1 MIKAIKEPHK
11 AKEVEAILHPFVREW
26 FFSKFKEFSLPQ
38 LYGVLEIHNQN
49 NILVSAPTG
58 STKCVTPDTNVLID
72 IGGHTKLLSGEE
84 LIEMAKNN
92 GKLLAHVD
100 KTGELHELPNL
111 KCYSLVKDRVE
122 KNKAIIYFEDTKD
135 VLLRIKTEYGREIKL
150 SKDHPLLVEG
160 EGWKPAGHIKV
171 GDKIGVP
178 RQINLPEKHI
188 SLDYRFAL
196 DRLRKNSQI
205 CIFYD
210 DYLRLKD
217 KTNDFNDFNELTT
230 KEIYEIKTLTRT
242 SFSKLSKV
250 LGISLSLIYRLF
262 NKKTVY
268 KRELLFKFLKEE
280 CKKIKFEE
288 NRIIAK
294 SRGVKTF
301 SFIYPKTVDI
311 KLARWLSF
319 ILAEGLIGDYKIGSH
334 LLISQI
340 NRKAL
345 LKEFFNNSKDL
356 FDIEFKKK
364 SYKDYSFN
372 STLFCYFLRDLLS
385 LKIGRG
391 RYVEFPHWIL
401 NANKEIKVNF
411 LSVFFS
417 LECTIQKNGKEI
429 ILSQSNKK
437 KIEAINYLLLSLG
450 IFPAINKSIRWATNT
465 KNKTKR
471 EYYYLI
477 IRKIRD
483 IKTFLELIGIDH
495 PNKEILQKYILRK
508 PSGEF
513 VAKYEFDYKKI
524 RELSRLCKNDKE
536 FKIRFGNLYEVVR
549 RTGFVTEIG
558 LINLRNKLQ
567 EFNKKGSLSLIA
579 EINGLLNSN
588 IFWLKVK
595 TVEKFDYEGKV
606 VDLTVPDIHNFIGG
620 YGGIYLHNTLTA
632 FLAILNELVS
642 LNTEEKLEDKT
653 YAIYAS
659 PLKALTNDIFVN
671 LITPLEEISEI
682 AKKHGKELRI
692 RVGLRTGDTTA
703 SERAKMARNAPH
715 ILVTTPESLAIVLTT
730 LKFREY
736 LKNVKYCIIDEI
748 HALAEN
754 KRGVHLSLSVER
766 LRELTGNDFCRI
778 GLSATV
784 SPLDEIAKYLVGTD
798 NNCKIADVQFIK
810 KMDLKVLSPVKDLI
824 NTSYEEQSGATY
836 ELIDNLVQEH
846 KTTLIFTNTRAATE
860 RVVHYLKERFP

>member
-100 KTGELHELPNL
+100 KTGELYELPNL

-319 ILAEGLIGDYKIGSH
+319 ILAEGLIGDYKI
-334 LLISQI
+334 
-340 NRKAL
+340 
-345 LKEFFNNSKDL
+345 
-356 FDIEFKKK
+356 
-364 SYKDYSFN
+364 
-372 STLFCYFLRDLLS
+372 
-385 LKIGRG
+385 
-391 RYVEFPHWIL
+391 
-401 NANKEIKVNF
+401 
-411 LSVFFS
+411 
-417 LECTIQKNGKEI
+417 LE
-429 ILSQSNKK
+429 S
-437 KIEAINYLLLSLG
+437 
-450 IFPAINKSIRWATNT
+450 
-465 KNKTKR
+465 
-471 EYYYLI
+471 
-477 IRKIRD
+477 
-483 IKTFLELIGIDH
+483 
-495 PNKEILQKYILRK
+495 
-508 PSGEF
+508 
-513 VAKYEFDYKKI
+513 
-524 RELSRLCKNDKE
+524 
-536 FKIRFGNLYEVVR
+536 
-549 RTGFVTEIG
+549 
-558 LINLRNKLQ
+558 
-567 EFNKKGSLSLIA
+567 
-579 EINGLLNSN
+579 
-588 IFWLKVK
+588 
-595 TVEKFDYEGKV
+595 
-606 VDLTVPDIHNFIGG
+606 
-620 YGGIYLHNTLTA
+620 
-632 FLAILNELVS
+632 
-642 LNTEEKLEDKT
+642 
-653 YAIYAS
+653 
-659 PLKALTNDIFVN
+659 
-671 LITPLEEISEI
+671 
-682 AKKHGKELRI
+682 
-692 RVGLRTGDTTA
+692 
-703 SERAKMARNAPH
+703 
-715 ILVTTPESLAIVLTT
+715 
-730 LKFREY
+730 
-736 LKNVKYCIIDEI
+736 
-748 HALAEN
+748 
-754 KRGVHLSLSVER
+754 
-766 LRELTGNDFCRI
+766 
-778 GLSATV
+778 
-784 SPLDEIAKYLVGTD
+784 
-798 NNCKIADVQFIK
+798 
-810 KMDLKVLSPVKDLI
+810 
-824 NTSYEEQSGATY
+824 
-836 ELIDNLVQEH
+836 
-846 KTTLIFTNTRAATE
+846 
-860 RVVHYLKERFP
+860 